1 MLTIITYTQCGMK
14 IVYNN
19 SINKFDSFLIMI
31 NSTTYDYGNYNTYGE
46 LILDDCNVW
55 DFEFPLTA
63 DELEDAVNE
72 QIAQA
77 EAYYE
82 NQIADY
88 YSC

>member
-77 EAYYE
+77 EAAME
-82 NQIADY
+82 AQVADY
-88 YSC
+88 YTY

>member
-63 DELEDAVNE
+63 DELEEAVNE

-77 EAYYE
+77 EAAME
-82 NQIADY
+82 AQVADY
-88 YSC
+88 YTY